1 MLMAPPTYIGVV
13 NQWMKKRLGGADRQ
27 REVNIMTHWIDATSE
42 HKKRLVKINSDAI
55 GYIVQDEPNGL
66 THIHF
71 IGSNYATGKP
81 DLLVLETPEV
91 LISRMERTQ

>member
-1 MLMAPPTYIGVV
+1 
-13 NQWMKKRLGGADRQ
+13 MKELLGEADRQ
-27 REVNIMTHWIDATSE
+27 REVSIMAHWIDATSE
-42 HKKRLVKINSDAI
+42 HKKRPVKINLDAI
-55 GYIVQDEPNGL
+55 GYMVQDEPNGL

-81 DLLVLETPEV
+81 DLLVLETPEA